1 MNSKQITGVHS
12 SRSPEPQ
19 SVCQP
24 LEGSLGSLPAY
35 SKDTRMQMK
44 VRGPCRCS
52 PEPTAVPQAPHKVVV
67 VLGRERRMPLSPR

>member
-12 SRSPEPQ
+12 SCSPEPV
-19 SVCQP
+19 SLSA
-24 LEGSLGSLPAY
+24 LEGSLGSLPVY
-35 SKDTRMQMK
+35 SKDTCMQMK